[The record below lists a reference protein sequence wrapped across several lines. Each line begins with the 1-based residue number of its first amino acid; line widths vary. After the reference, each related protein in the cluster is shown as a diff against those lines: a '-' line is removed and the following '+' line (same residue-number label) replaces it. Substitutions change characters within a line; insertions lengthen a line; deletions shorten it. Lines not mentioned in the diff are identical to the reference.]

1 MLFREPHEGNKPAR
15 LSAVPCL
22 LNHSRREEREA
33 KKRGRA
39 AAGGSVSSRDKLPNL
54 SWNQQ
59 AEQMCWRAGK
69 TGTRRRGGMNEGK
82 EGERR
87 RRC

>member
-33 KKRGRA
+33 RKRGKSCCR
-39 AAGGSVSSRDKLPNL
+39 GKFV
-54 SWNQQ
+54 QQ
-59 AEQMCWRAGK
+59 GQVAQFVLEP
-69 TGTRRRGGMNEGK
+69 TG
-82 EGERR
+82 
-87 RRC
+87 